1 MEELKVLVQHS
12 HVEVGAE
19 GGSQKQTSPA
29 IVARREVPES
39 TSQKPHP
46 SVE

>member
-1 MEELKVLVQHS
+1 MEEMVQHS
-12 HVEVGAE
+12 HVESAPRP
-19 GGSQKQTSPA
+19 SSKKQTSPA